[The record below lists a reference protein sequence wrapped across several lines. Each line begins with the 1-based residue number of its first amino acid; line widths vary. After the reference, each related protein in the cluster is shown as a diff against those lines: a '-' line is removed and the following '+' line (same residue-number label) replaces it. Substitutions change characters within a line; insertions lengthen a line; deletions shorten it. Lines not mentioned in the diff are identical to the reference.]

1 MPDTKIPQFASFL
14 KNPIHVVAYVLL
26 LYFVYREFNN
36 KEDCGK
42 VVAKYE
48 KIIKSQDERITK
60 LETYIDIKNGV
71 IKEIEQTVK
80 K

>member
-1 MPDTKIPQFASFL
+1 MPDTKIPSF
-14 KNPIHVVAYVLL
+14 KEFKSSSIHVVAYVLL